1 MVCLY
6 LLSFLTIHSFCPVS
20 RPPDKAEAELAVLS
34 KKGLI
39 DMVLTSDS
47 NALVFGATC
56 VSRW

>member
-1 MVCLY
+1 MFTSAV
-6 LLSFLTIHSFCPVS
+6 LLGHSLILSCFKA
-20 RPPDKAEAELAVLS
+20 PDEAEAELAVLS

>member
-47 NALVFGATC
+47 DVLVFGTMC
-56 VSRW
+56 VGHW